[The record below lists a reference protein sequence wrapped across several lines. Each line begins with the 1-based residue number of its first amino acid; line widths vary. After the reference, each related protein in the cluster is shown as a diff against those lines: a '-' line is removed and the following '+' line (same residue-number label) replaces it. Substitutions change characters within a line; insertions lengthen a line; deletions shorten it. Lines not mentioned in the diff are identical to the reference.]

1 MKHGLHKTTEYRIW
15 AGIIQRCEN
24 PKDTAYSNYGGRGI
38 TVCNE
43 WREGF
48 LVFLKDMGERPSL
61 QHSIERIDNEVSY
74 CPDNCKWAT
83 REEQAN
89 NTRRNVYY
97 DYDGEQ
103 LTIPQIARKVG
114 IPSKTLWKR
123 IVERDWDLMK
133 AIDTPIKTK
142 QERTYVYSGV
152 EMNLKEVADAAEV
165 DYKRLHDRV
174 VNQGI
179 ELVDAINKSSP
190 VRHVLEYQG
199 RLLTIPELA
208 KETNMNPSTI
218 HTRIFSDGLTA
229 EEAVAKP
236 VGKRRARVD
245 YPYQGRMLTARE
257 ISDITKV
264 DYVKLRNYLVRG
276 ATVNEALAKC

>member
-1 MKHGLHKTTEYRIW
+1 MKHGLHKTAEYRIW
-15 AGIIQRCEN
+15 AGVIQRCEN

-38 TVCNE
+38 TVCKE
-43 WREGF
+43 WRDDF
-48 LVFLKDMGERPSL
+48 LVFLKDMGKRPSKE
-61 QHSIERIDNEVSY
+61 HSIERTDNNKGY
-74 CPDNCKWAT
+74 NPDNCKWVT

-89 NTRRNVYY
+89 NTRRNVFY
-97 DYDGEQ
+97 DYQGEQ
-103 LTIPQIARKVG
+103 LTLPQIARLTG
-114 IPSKTLWKR
+114 ISNKSLWKR
-123 IVERDWDLMK
+123 VVERGWGLQK

-142 QERTYVYSGV
+142 QELTYVYSGI

-174 VNQGI
+174 VNQGM

-190 VRHVLEYQG
+190 IRHILEYQG
-199 RLLTIPELA
+199 RLLTITELA

-229 EEAVAKP
+229 EEAVARP

-257 ISDITKV
+257 ISNITKV

-276 ATVNEALAKC
+276 ATVEEALAKC